1 MLINTQRR
9 NLLRQS
15 RQIVK
20 LIDHHSSFPFCDRAA
35 PLSHQPIHL
44 RRETVTVVP
53 PPKASAPTSHH
64 PPRYSHSD
72 RRSLHR
78 RYIFERFGQ
87 LLLEV
92 QEFCSSSTLKP
103 GCHFFLWNL
112 GKKIRRRI
120 FCPNIVIPLGRKG
133 LPGASEKTKDFT
145 GKKVILWYWY
155 YLGGLGTK

>member
-20 LIDHHSSFPFCDRAA
+20 LVDHHSSFPFCDRAA

-103 GCHFFLWNL
+103 GCFLWSLWQKNSQKNFL
-112 GKKIRRRI
+112 SEHSYSLRPKRLTRSIRED
-120 FCPNIVIPLGRKG
+120 KG
-133 LPGASEKTKDFT
+133 FT
-145 GKKVILWYWY
+145 GKKVLWYGNRW
-155 YLGGLGTK
+155 G

>member
-20 LIDHHSSFPFCDRAA
+20 LVDHHSSFPFCDRAA

-92 QEFCSSSTLKP
+92 QAEKAYPEHP
-103 GCHFFLWNL
+103 G
-112 GKKIRRRI
+112 RQRI
-120 FCPNIVIPLGRKG
+120 SLERKC
-133 LPGASEKTKDFT
+133 
-145 GKKVILWYWY
+145 Y
-155 YLGGLGTK
+155 YGIGNRWG